1 MPVHDQLLGSTQ
13 PVLSISLEPGESIVA
28 ETGEF
33 AWMTD
38 SIQMAAGPAG
48 LSAYTAK
55 DSAGT
60 IAFASRLPGSIVC
73 LEISPEREYLVHRR
87 GFLAGTPGI
96 EVTTGFRQPLRTA
109 SRAADEFVLRRI
121 GGSGRAWVDLSGD
134 VVRRDLVAGTSLRT
148 HPWHIGI
155 CEASVAVQMAELASP
170 PRLTRQRRPPLRRPI
185 RSWIRLAAVDA
196 AARAPGPVVSAGHC
210 ARRPGCR
217 GGSRAARRA
226 EAQSGGMT
234 TSTDMPSTAHIKDRG
249 KKQMDIRMHYP
260 LRRQAGAAAALAAA
274 AGLDPGRLQHR
285 ELRLVR
291 RLGLRDE
298 QGRRQQVGRR
308 TGFERLRQLWRL
320 DISRLGELGAV
331 PDRASGTPG
340 STPTRTA

>member
-1 MPVHDQLLGSTQ
+1 MPVRDQLLGSTQ

-28 ETGEF
+28 ETAEF

-73 LEISPEREYLVHRR
+73 LQISPEHEYLVHHQ

-109 SRAADEFVLRRI
+109 SLAADEFVLRRI

-134 VVRRDLVAGTSLRT
+134 VVRRDLTTGSSLRT

-155 CEASVAVQMAELASP
+155 CEASVAVQMADLAQAAAPHSGNDALHFAVLSGPGSVWLQSMPLAAQARPLAAGPAPGGPAVEGAAGP
-170 PRLTRQRRPPLRRPI
+170 PR
-185 RSWIRLAAVDA
+185 
-196 AARAPGPVVSAGHC
+196 PG
-210 ARRPGCR
+210 
-217 GGSRAARRA
+217 
-226 EAQSGGMT
+226 
-234 TSTDMPSTAHIKDRG
+234 
-249 KKQMDIRMHYP
+249 
-260 LRRQAGAAAALAAA
+260 
-274 AGLDPGRLQHR
+274 
-285 ELRLVR
+285 
-291 RLGLRDE
+291 
-298 QGRRQQVGRR
+298 
-308 TGFERLRQLWRL
+308 
-320 DISRLGELGAV
+320 
-331 PDRASGTPG
+331 
-340 STPTRTA
+340 